1 MRVRL
6 ILCCVLL
13 AACGPLAG
21 KSAPQPAREGKIISE
36 PQLLDNVRFDTTRW
50 VDSTLASLTPRQRVA
65 QMVMFW
71 TLGDYTASDD
81 TNFTEVNKWIEDEG
95 VGGITMS
102 LGTPIEVAEKLNYW
116 QSRSKIP
123 LLVAADLEPS
133 LMRLESAT
141 FTHYLLETGG
151 ATSFPPQMGI
161 AATARDSDAYDVAR
175 VIAQEGR
182 AVGIHINFAPV
193 VDVNI
198 NPNNPVIG
206 VRSFGEDPDRVAR
219 LGALF
224 VRGTKDG
231 GEASTAKHFP
241 GHGDTDVDSHVG
253 LPVVRA
259 DMDRLRA
266 IELKPF
272 AAAIH
277 AGVDL
282 VMSAH
287 VALPALGGD
296 STTPA
301 TLRPDVMHA
310 LLRDTLGFRGIAITD
325 ALSMQ
330 GIGKGFGIDEAVV
343 RAVQAGTDIL
353 LRPVSG
359 DQHANDVSR
368 ALDAVLA
375 GIQRG
380 DLTQARIDSSVQ
392 RILWLKARLG
402 LLRQRYVSTDSLR
415 AVVATAPHKALSLD
429 VAQRSLTLIR
439 DSANAIPL
447 AANARVAIVNY
458 MPETELKAGRVF
470 AKEFTRL
477 HPSARVVAKVTPASL
492 TMQLD
497 SVAKLVKNADVV
509 VIATYVRRVE
519 GEGRNTIPPLVASW
533 IDSLAT
539 QPNVAVVSFGNPYSI
554 RQFPR
559 ARVYLNAYGVGDVLE
574 VAVARALNGAAPIG
588 GKSPV
593 SLPGFFKLGD
603 GLTR

>member
-1 MRVRL
+1 V
-6 ILCCVLL
+6 
-13 AACGPLAG
+13 
-21 KSAPQPAREGKIISE
+21 
-36 PQLLDNVRFDTTRW
+36 
-50 VDSTLASLTPRQRVA
+50 
-65 QMVMFW
+65 
-71 TLGDYTASDD
+71 
-81 TNFTEVNKWIEDEG
+81 
-95 VGGITMS
+95 
-102 LGTPIEVAEKLNYW
+102 
-116 QSRSKIP
+116 
-123 LLVAADLEPS
+123 
-133 LMRLESAT
+133 
-141 FTHYLLETGG
+141 
-151 ATSFPPQMGI
+151 
-161 AATARDSDAYDVAR
+161 
-175 VIAQEGR
+175 
-182 AVGIHINFAPV
+182 NFAPIA
-193 VDVNI
+193 DVNN
-198 NPNNPVIG
+198 NPRNPVINI
-206 VRSFGEDPDRVAR
+206 RSYGEDPARVAA
-219 LGALF
+219 LVGAY
-224 VRGTKDG
+224 VAGAKDG
-231 GEASTAKHFP
+231 GMIATVKHFP

-272 AAAIH
+272 AAAIG

-287 VALPALGGD
+287 IALPALGGD

-343 RAVQAGTDIL
+343 KAVQAGTDIL

-402 LLRQRYVSTDSLR
+402 IVRQRFVSTDSLR
-415 AVVATAPHKALSLD
+415 AVVATAAHKALSQD

-439 DSANAIPL
+439 DSANFIPL
-447 AANARVAIVNY
+447 AANSRVAIVNY
-458 MPETELKAGRVF
+458 MPETELKASRAF

-477 HPSARVVAKVTPASL
+477 HPASRVVAKVTPTSL

-519 GEGRNTIPPLVASW
+519 GEGRNTIPPLVANW
-533 IDSLAT
+533 IDSLST

-554 RQFPR
+554 RQFPH

-574 VAVARALNGAAPIG
+574 ISVARALNGAAPIG